1 MKTFKVLLNGEER
14 TVSFQTSTYRSG
26 NLAVL
31 LYTLED
37 DEWDL
42 WCDITV
48 NLGSMF
54 EDGTHAFV
62 DTNNFPEAERILTE
76 LGLAEDTGI
85 KMQSGFCTYPLYSF
99 DLPKLKDDDKK
110 ADTVERD
117 TVTLDGEEYTLFE
130 ITLHN
135 GVKSAVVTA
144 AEPRLEAVIQEAIEN
159 DRYHEVIH
167 IDEMFGYVVD
177 SAIDLEDD
185 DDVIESIRDIYEWD

>member
-54 EDGTHAFV
+54 ENETHAFV
-62 DTNNFPEAERILTE
+62 DTNNFPEAERILAE

-117 TVTLDGEEYTLFE
+117 TVILDGEEYTLFE

-167 IDEMFGYVVD
+167 IDEMYGYVVD
-177 SAIDLEDD
+177 STIDLEDD